1 PPPTFRESRH
11 RGLARCRV
19 AVRWRSILMV
29 PERTAD
35 GDALSY
41 SLRLLQVRHEQPVR
55 HTLLKVSDHCRLG
68 FGDRDC
74 QRLACGRPELNDI
87 GAVSLWAE
95 DHDPVM
101 TTRVSHTHRQ
111 RSL

>member
-1 PPPTFRESRH
+1 
-11 RGLARCRV
+11 
-19 AVRWRSILMV
+19 MV

-74 QRLACGRPELNDI
+74 QRLACGRPELDDADRLNEQTYPFEQIDLRFAYEDVLPPRI
-87 GAVSLWAE
+87 QCSFKRSRDVTLSSLLTFVAG
-95 DHDPVM
+95 V
-101 TTRVSHTHRQ
+101 
-111 RSL
+111 